1 MPMPMLHVRDYVACA
16 YAYAQGIS
24 MLHEHTAWTSCMNID
39 NVTDMNTDMGTDIDM
54 DMDADID
61 KDMEV
66 DFFPIFGN
74 PLSEAPQTLE
84 NQ

>member
-1 MPMPMLHVRDYVACA
+1 
-16 YAYAQGIS
+16 
-24 MLHEHTAWTSCMNID
+24 MNID